1 MLITTALHHNEYAF
15 KGIVAVPEA
24 VAVIKSTEEQEPLK
38 SSDMAAQSADV
49 AGTNLAPCWLW
60 TMWLPNSNGHDAL
73 MKLAWSCSVGLM
85 LCMLTEVCCKLL
97 CWAVQ
102 QVSND

>member
-38 SSDMAAQSADV
+38 SSDLAAQSADV
-49 AGTNLAPCWLW
+49 AGIDLASCWLW
-60 TMWLPNSNGHDAL
+60 TMWLPDSNGHDAT
-73 MKLAWSCSVGLM
+73 MELAWSCNVGTDALHANRS
-85 LCMLTEVCCKLL
+85 LSKTALVGC
-97 CWAVQ
+97 AAGIQ
-102 QVSND
+102 